1 MCVLRQCTD
10 SGFDYHIIYSTVLNI
25 IMLYVIR
32 RSVYIV
38 YV

>member
-25 IMLYVIR
+25 ILYVIR